1 MKLLI
6 LFTLFFCQ
14 LTYGQNV
21 GQEHEI
27 MPITKEMQQKML
39 SCISVEC
46 TINSSSKSFQFEG
59 KNASFFGR
67 LTALQVP
74 IKLDGHLD
82 G

>member
-1 MKLLI
+1 MFNMQKMMK
-6 LFTLFFCQ
+6 Q
-14 LTYGQNV
+14 AQ
-21 GQEHEI
+21 
-27 MPITKEMQQKML
+27 EMQQKML